1 MEIIL
6 GKTSGFCFGVKS
18 AISGAEKELEKNE
31 KEGIPEEIQKLVDER
46 TQARKNKDFAR
57 SDEIRDI
64 LLEKGVT
71 LKDTRD
77 GVQIIFNK

>member
-1 MEIIL
+1 M
-6 GKTSGFCFGVKS
+6 
-18 AISGAEKELEKNE
+18 
-31 KEGIPEEIQKLVDER
+31 
-46 TQARKNKDFAR
+46 NKDFAR
-57 SDEIRDI
+57 SDEIRNI